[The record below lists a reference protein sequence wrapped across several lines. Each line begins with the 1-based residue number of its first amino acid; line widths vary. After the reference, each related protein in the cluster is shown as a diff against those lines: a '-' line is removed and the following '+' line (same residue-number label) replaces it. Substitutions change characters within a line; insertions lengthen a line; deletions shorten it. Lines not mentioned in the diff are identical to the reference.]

1 VTIDYSLEY
10 EGCYVCGKENE
21 NGLQLEFQYDAKRD
35 EVYTYYT
42 FKQFMQGYDSIV
54 HGGFISMLLD
64 EVMAKACLHK
74 NIIAVTAKFEIR
86 FKKPVHVHEKM
97 EFRGS
102 IAEIKGKKIRTVSVC
117 TGNGGDA
124 RAEATALFISS

>member
-1 VTIDYSLEY
+1 VTIDYSPDY
-10 EGCYVCGKENE
+10 EGCYVCGKKNE
-21 NGLQLEFQYDAKRD
+21 NGLQLDFQYDNRRN
-35 EVYTYYT
+35 EVYTFYT

-64 EVMAKACLHK
+64 EVMAKACLQK

-86 FKKPVHVHEKM
+86 FKKPVYVNEKM

-117 TGNGGDA
+117 TGNDGDVS
-124 RAEATALFISS
+124 AEATALFISS